1 MTPTRNIG
9 DTEGELSPR
18 NRTLSHPEGTPDLAD
33 IAVAKSAPHVD
44 SRECPRKPQHHTPP
58 P

>member
-33 IAVAKSAPHVD
+33 IAVAKSAPSVD
-44 SRECPRKPQHHTPP
+44 SRECPRLP
-58 P
+58 